1 MVITS
6 AYVLILT
13 FAWQSAAKRT
23 SLCKAVDG
31 SRKFVPIWIHFLRTK
46 VEVEQTSCTAHLL
59 CLHSSNLVLN

>member
-6 AYVLILT
+6 TYVLILT
-13 FAWQSAAKRT
+13 FAWQSAAKGT

-46 VEVEQTSCTAHLL
+46 VEVELL
-59 CLHSSNLVLN
+59 ALLICYVYAVAISY